1 MCGTQE
7 RDLHG
12 LTAIQTRQR
21 LDDCW
26 GSGKWLGLKTV
37 PIIHGN
43 GEVLKAVTRHW
54 AEEKG
59 IPWAPERGNPG
70 CTILHPGRRLQTAVA
85 PPVRPLAHPVL
96 HHIRRTAAM
105 KPVTPINQPAGSGE
119 SDEALM
125 TRAFAEIQV
134 KPISP
139 SSEDVPTGI
148 RALDRPELRE
158 LLQKKSEILP
168 EPPKT
173 KPVQRVAPVP
183 SNPSVDPMEAEME
196 RLAAADLRA
205 LRRAKLEG

>member
-1 MCGTQE
+1 M
-7 RDLHG
+7 
-12 LTAIQTRQR
+12 
-21 LDDCW
+21 
-26 GSGKWLGLKTV
+26 
-37 PIIHGN
+37 
-43 GEVLKAVTRHW
+43 
-54 AEEKG
+54 
-59 IPWAPERGNPG
+59 
-70 CTILHPGRRLQTAVA
+70 
-85 PPVRPLAHPVL
+85 
-96 HHIRRTAAM
+96 
-105 KPVTPINQPAGSGE
+105 
-119 SDEALM
+119 
-125 TRAFAEIQV
+125 